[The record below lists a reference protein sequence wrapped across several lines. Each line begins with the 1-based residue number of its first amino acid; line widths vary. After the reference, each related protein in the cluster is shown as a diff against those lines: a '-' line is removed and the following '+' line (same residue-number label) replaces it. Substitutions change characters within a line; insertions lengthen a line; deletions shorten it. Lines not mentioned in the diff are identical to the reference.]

1 MYNMHGHP
9 WSRILNPQNKKKKES
24 KLKSFFEKIKN
35 IILSKSDNECSEVFL
50 RQFWD
55 SIDLQVKT
63 NTESDVSL
71 IV

>member
-24 KLKSFFEKIKN
+24 KVKSFFEKIKN
-35 IILSKSDNECSEVFL
+35 RILNRSDEECSEVFFL
-50 RQFWD
+50 QFWD
-55 SIDLQVKT
+55 SIYLQVETK
-63 NTESDVSL
+63 TESDVSL

>member
-9 WSRILNPQNKKKKES
+9 WSRILNPQNGKKKES
-24 KLKSFFEKIKN
+24 KVKSFFEKIKN
-35 IILSKSDNECSEVFL
+35 RILRKSDKECSEVFL

-63 NTESDVSL
+63 KKESDVSS